1 MKYPDMFRSAFNG
14 LPSTLFDIEST
25 GSYTVLSAN
34 GAVSTVSSGQSVSVI
49 SGSGNGNVKGSG
61 TVVMNGTGKARVI
74 ESSPGFKFT
83 GKGFGHGL
91 GMSQW
96 GAKGMADE
104 GYDYKQI
111 LQHYYRNTTIT
122 KD

>member
-1 MKYPDMFRSAFNG
+1 M
-14 LPSTLFDIEST
+14 
-25 GSYTVLSAN
+25 
-34 GAVSTVSSGQSVSVI
+34 
-49 SGSGNGNVKGSG
+49 
-61 TVVMNGTGKARVI
+61 I